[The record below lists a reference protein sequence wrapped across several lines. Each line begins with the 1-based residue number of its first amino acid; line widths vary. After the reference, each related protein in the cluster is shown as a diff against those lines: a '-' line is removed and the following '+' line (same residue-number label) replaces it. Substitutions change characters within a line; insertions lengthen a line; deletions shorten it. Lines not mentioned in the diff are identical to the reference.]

1 MKVQQIQPNI
11 NFESNKRRYIG
22 SESYQQLE
30 QILHQ
35 MDNETVYKSNEYS
48 FQSTKT
54 TRLSLMDNKTK
65 KAELI
70 DTRNKLDKIPTEKQM
85 QENTLLT
92 IGKTELVIDNKSGEI
107 IDYYKPFFT
116 CWKKVL
122 KKIQTTLGAI
132 NSSYN
137 NSNIVQ
143 KHKLTVEGFTKKG
156 FEVLS
161 RIKVK

>member
-1 MKVQQIQPNI
+1 MKIQQIQSNI
-11 NFESNKRRYIG
+11 NFERNNKHYINA
-22 SESYQQLE
+22 ESYKQLE

-85 QENTLLT
+85 QGNTLLT

-116 CWKKVL
+116 CWKNVL
-122 KKIQTTLGAI
+122 KKIQTTLGAL

-137 NSNIVQ
+137 NSNIVK

-161 RIKVK
+161 KIKVK

>member
-1 MKVQQIQPNI
+1 MKIQQIQSNI
-11 NFESNKRRYIG
+11 NFERNNKHYINA
-22 SESYQQLE
+22 ESYKQLE

-85 QENTLLT
+85 QGNTLLT

-116 CWKKVL
+116 CWKNVL

-137 NSNIVQ
+137 NSNIVK

-161 RIKVK
+161 KIKVK

>member
-1 MKVQQIQPNI
+1 MKIQQIQSNI

-22 SESYQQLE
+22 SESHQQLE
-30 QILHQ
+30 QILTK
-35 MDNETVYKSNEYS
+35 MNSETIYKSNDYS
-48 FQSTKT
+48 FESTRTK
-54 TRLSLMDNKTK
+54 RLSLVNHTG

-70 DTRNKLDKIPTEKQM
+70 DSRTKIGKIPTKKQM
-85 QENTLLT
+85 QGNTLLT

-116 CWKKVL
+116 CWKNVI
-122 KKIQTTLGAI
+122 KKIQTTLGVI

-137 NSNIVQ
+137 NSNIVK
-143 KHKLTVEGFTKKG
+143 KHKLTISGFTPKG

-161 RIKVK
+161 KIKVK

>member
-22 SESYQQLE
+22 SESHQQLE
-30 QILHQ
+30 QILTK
-35 MDNETVYKSNEYS
+35 MNSETIYKSNDYS
-48 FQSTKT
+48 FESTRTK
-54 TRLSLMDNKTK
+54 RLVLMNNTAK

-70 DTRNKLDKIPTEKQM
+70 DTRSKLDKIPTENQM
-85 QENTLLT
+85 QGNTLLT

-116 CWKKVL
+116 CWKNVL
-122 KKIQTTLGAI
+122 KKIQTTLGAL

-137 NSNIVQ
+137 NSNIVK

-161 RIKVK
+161 KIKVK